1 VMKLVCGLGNP
12 GRAYSRHRHNIGFK
26 VIDELAKR
34 YDVTIAK
41 KAFGAK
47 IGSGSMF
54 NGPVIFA
61 KPQTF
66 MNLSGSAVSPLYGYY
81 KCSLEDL
88 IVVHDDIDLEV
99 GRIKIAKGSGHGG
112 HNGVRSIIEDLGAS
126 DFYRVRVGVG
136 RPPVGTDPADYVLSP
151 FSKEEAQRL
160 DDMVSQAADA
170 VEILIEK
177 GLQLAQ
183 QRFH

>member
-1 VMKLVCGLGNP
+1 MKLICGLGNP
-12 GRAYSRHRHNIGFK
+12 GRAYAKHRHNIGFK
-26 VIDELAKR
+26 VVDELAKR
-34 YDVTIAK
+34 HDVAVEK

-47 IGSGSMF
+47 IGSGSLSK
-54 NGPVIFA
+54 GPVIFA

-66 MNLSGSAVSPLYGYY
+66 MNLSGTAVSPLFGYY
-81 KCSLEDL
+81 RCSLEDL

-112 HNGVRSIIEDLGAS
+112 HNGVKSIIDELGRN

-136 RPPVGTDPADYVLSP
+136 RPPEGMDPADYVLNP
-151 FSKEEAQRL
+151 FTKEDAAKLEE
-160 DDMVSQAADA
+160 MVAQAADA

-183 QRFH
+183 QKFH